1 MPVKILMC
9 PCYKD
14 YFKQYEVPI
23 LRHLIHFHC
32 KCKGKDHEMFI
43 HFCGSHP
50 YGTTIPSIV
59 ERNVVEKKCF
69 AKENIIVESANT
81 VFRFVII

>member
-9 PCYKD
+9 LCYKD

-50 YGTTIPSIV
+50 YVTAIPSIA
-59 ERNVVEKKCF
+59 ERMLSKKNVLQKR
-69 AKENIIVESANT
+69 T
-81 VFRFVII
+81 L